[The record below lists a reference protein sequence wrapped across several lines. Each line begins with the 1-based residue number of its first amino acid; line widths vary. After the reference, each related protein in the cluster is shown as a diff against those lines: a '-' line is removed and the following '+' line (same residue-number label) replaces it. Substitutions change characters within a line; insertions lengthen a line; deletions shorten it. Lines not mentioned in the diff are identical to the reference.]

1 MSLLFFVFFVCQL
14 FCRLKIPGCVV
25 LSLFQKDIRCRFGCG
40 FISKETCFPN
50 SLCLSMSK
58 NWNELTILCVLG
70 NMLWQETFTES
81 RARNSAGT
89 GWEKPTYWNYY
100 TSFVADLPHL
110 VRKPHHIITPF
121 FHIMT
126 LKPDEFTHSHV
137 SGNDRTWKCIV
148 EKF

>member
-1 MSLLFFVFFVCQL
+1 MSLFFLVFFICQL

-40 FISKETCFPN
+40 FISKEMCFPN
-50 SLCLSMSK
+50 SLCLRIETS
-58 NWNELTILCVLG
+58 WQFCVYLG
-70 NMLWQETFTES
+70 TCYDKKPLQKVEHV
-81 RARNSAGT
+81 ARNSAGT

-126 LKPDEFTHSHV
+126 LKPDEFTHSHM